1 MRITDNMQLNDALA
15 SQASASSQMYG
26 LTAEASSGLKI
37 NQPSDD
43 PAGYATVS
51 SLNAQISTLQ
61 ARSSAV
67 TAVAGDLNLANG
79 ALSSAAALLVQAQQI
94 AVEASDGS
102 QSASTRANSAT
113 QVNQIAQ
120 QMIGLANT
128 QGANGYLFGGTNTS
142 TPPFDANGN
151 FSGNAGVT
159 QVEIANGVTVQSN
172 ASGADAFTA
181 AGGRNVIADL
191 QNLATAL
198 SSNDVATIQSS
209 VGNLTADNSQ
219 VVDAQVNVGVSA
231 GTLQS
236 SSEVMATA
244 LTTAQTSLANE
255 QDADAPTVYS
265 ELTQVQTSYESAI
278 SVNRQILSM
287 FQTEQQQLG

>member
-26 LTAEASSGLKI
+26 LTAEASSGLKMTS
-37 NQPSDD
+37 PSDD

-51 SLNAQISTLQ
+51 SLNAPVSRPSGSKLGGHGRRGRPEPGQRRRRRPPPCSFR
-61 ARSSAV
+61 RSKSRSRRR
-67 TAVAGDLNLANG
+67 TAVRVRRRA
-79 ALSSAAALLVQAQQI
+79 
-94 AVEASDGS
+94 
-102 QSASTRANSAT
+102 ANSAT

-159 QVEIANGVTVQSN
+159 QVEIANGVTVQERRERR
-172 ASGADAFTA
+172 
-181 AGGRNVIADL
+181 GRLHRGRGPDVIADL

-198 SSNDVATIQSS
+198 SRQRCRDDSVVRRQSD
-209 VGNLTADNSQ
+209 G
-219 VVDAQVNVGVSA
+219 
-231 GTLQS
+231 
-236 SSEVMATA
+236 
-244 LTTAQTSLANE
+244 
-255 QDADAPTVYS
+255 
-265 ELTQVQTSYESAI
+265 
-278 SVNRQILSM
+278 RQQPSR
-287 FQTEQQQLG
+287 

>member
-15 SQASASSQMYG
+15 SQASASSQMYT

-51 SLNAQISTLQ
+51 SLNSQISTLQ
-61 ARSSAV
+61 ARSTAV

-79 ALSSAAALLVQAQQI
+79 ALTSAGDLLVQAQQI

-113 QVNQIAQ
+113 QLNQIVQ

-128 QGANGYLFGGTNTS
+128 QGANGYLFGGTNTTS
-142 TPPFDANGN
+142 PPFDANGN

-191 QNLATAL
+191 QTLATAL
-198 SSNDVATIQSS
+198 SNNDVATIQSS

-219 VVDAQVNVGVSA
+219 VVDAQVAVGVSA